1 MKKIDLYDHP
11 LSGNCYKVRLLLN
24 QLNIKFNSIIID
36 VFKGQNREKFFK
48 EINPA
53 MKIPVL
59 DDEGFVINESNAIL
73 IYLAEKY
80 SSNFIPKALKER
92 AELFSWLLYNKTSVD
107 PFLAKARAIKK
118 FFPSDKQNLSE
129 LALLQKEGH
138 KALELIDKHLV
149 NKNFFLT
156 NYSIADISMYPYIKL
171 SYEGEIELKNYKN
184 ILKWIE
190 NIEKTSDFVT
200 IY

>member
-80 SSNFIPKALKER
+80 PSNFIPKALKER
-92 AELFSWLLYNKTSVD
+92 AELFSWLLYNKTS
-107 PFLAKARAIKK
+107 
-118 FFPSDKQNLSE
+118 
-129 LALLQKEGH
+129 GH
-138 KALELIDKHLV
+138 K
-149 NKNFFLT
+149 
-156 NYSIADISMYPYIKL
+156 
-171 SYEGEIELKNYKN
+171 
-184 ILKWIE
+184 
-190 NIEKTSDFVT
+190 
-200 IY
+200 